1 MSSFSAIA
9 MSETDQ
15 IRQLMQIA
23 EYVNVDYV
31 EAVKDGQVINVGE
44 YSEMLEFSTLAANK
58 TQLLSGGASAHTTAL
73 ALQHAIED
81 KRNPEDISP
90 ITLTLRQQLMEL
102 APAVSLPAQLTSTEH
117 TLRLFAN
124 NCMSCHG
131 AKGHGDGPLALS
143 LDPTPTDFTELER
156 ANKRSLVG
164 LYDAISNG
172 IDGTAMVAMSHLT
185 EQERWSLAFYV
196 GSLAY
201 PNGQDA
207 AKLPKGISP
216 QTFISN
222 SPNVLL
228 DQHPALK
235 HETVASLRH
244 DPALLFAHT
253 DPLDIALQRLN
264 AAHQAYS
271 EGEYKLAQ
279 EYAVSAYLDGFEL
292 AENALDAYDP
302 KLRTNIEATM
312 MQFRQL
318 TAQSMQEAELAETL
332 SLATIQLEQ
341 AKTMLSE
348 DSLSDATLF
357 SASLVIL
364 LREGLEAL
372 LVVLALVTVLVKT
385 ERRDAVKY
393 VHAGWLAALAG
404 GLLTWWAAQSLV
416 SISGASREIME
427 GVAALLA
434 AVVLFYVG
442 FWMHSK
448 TQADNWQTYIRDNIH
463 RHLSSGALWGI
474 ASLSFIAVYR
484 EVFETVL
491 FYQSLM
497 TQSLPS
503 QIFSISSG
511 FFAGVA
517 ILVIIAYAMVK
528 ISYRLPIRQF
538 FSFSTYLML
547 GLSFVLAGKAIAAL
561 QEADIISISR
571 LPFDFS
577 LSWLGVY
584 PTWEGMMTQLL
595 IVVVSSIIIMG
606 ISPLRKRAS

>member
-31 EAVKDGQVINVGE
+31 EAVKDGQVINDGE

-216 QTFISN
+216 QTFIS
-222 SPNVLL
+222 
-228 DQHPALK
+228 
-235 HETVASLRH
+235 
-244 DPALLFAHT
+244 
-253 DPLDIALQRLN
+253 
-264 AAHQAYS
+264 
-271 EGEYKLAQ
+271 
-279 EYAVSAYLDGFEL
+279 
-292 AENALDAYDP
+292 
-302 KLRTNIEATM
+302 
-312 MQFRQL
+312 
-318 TAQSMQEAELAETL
+318 
-332 SLATIQLEQ
+332 
-341 AKTMLSE
+341 
-348 DSLSDATLF
+348 
-357 SASLVIL
+357 
-364 LREGLEAL
+364 
-372 LVVLALVTVLVKT
+372 
-385 ERRDAVKY
+385 
-393 VHAGWLAALAG
+393 
-404 GLLTWWAAQSLV
+404 
-416 SISGASREIME
+416 
-427 GVAALLA
+427 
-434 AVVLFYVG
+434 
-442 FWMHSK
+442 
-448 TQADNWQTYIRDNIH
+448 
-463 RHLSSGALWGI
+463 
-474 ASLSFIAVYR
+474 
-484 EVFETVL
+484 
-491 FYQSLM
+491 
-497 TQSLPS
+497 
-503 QIFSISSG
+503 
-511 FFAGVA
+511 
-517 ILVIIAYAMVK
+517 
-528 ISYRLPIRQF
+528 
-538 FSFSTYLML
+538 
-547 GLSFVLAGKAIAAL
+547 
-561 QEADIISISR
+561 
-571 LPFDFS
+571 
-577 LSWLGVY
+577 
-584 PTWEGMMTQLL
+584 
-595 IVVVSSIIIMG
+595 IVQMFC
-606 ISPLRKRAS
+606 

>member
-31 EAVKDGQVINVGE
+31 EAVKDGQVINDGE

-90 ITLTLRQQLMEL
+90 ITVTLRQQLMEL

-172 IDGTAMVAMSHLT
+172 IDGTAMMSMSHLT

-463 RHLSSGALWGI
+463 RHLSTGALWGI

>member
-31 EAVKDGQVINVGE
+31 EAVKDGQVINDGE

-90 ITLTLRQQLMEL
+90 ITVTLRQQLMEL

-463 RHLSSGALWGI
+463 RHLSTGALWGI

>member
-31 EAVKDGQVINVGE
+31 EAVKDGQVINDGE

-90 ITLTLRQQLMEL
+90 ITVTLRQQLMEL
-102 APAVSLPAQLTSTEH
+102 APAVSLPAQLTSKEH

>member
-1 MSSFSAIA
+1 
-9 MSETDQ
+9 
-15 IRQLMQIA
+15 
-23 EYVNVDYV
+23 
-31 EAVKDGQVINVGE
+31 
-44 YSEMLEFSTLAANK
+44 
-58 TQLLSGGASAHTTAL
+58 
-73 ALQHAIED
+73 
-81 KRNPEDISP
+81 
-90 ITLTLRQQLMEL
+90 
-102 APAVSLPAQLTSTEH
+102 
-117 TLRLFAN
+117 
-124 NCMSCHG
+124 
-131 AKGHGDGPLALS
+131 
-143 LDPTPTDFTELER
+143 
-156 ANKRSLVG
+156 
-164 LYDAISNG
+164 
-172 IDGTAMVAMSHLT
+172 
-185 EQERWSLAFYV
+185 
-196 GSLAY
+196 
-201 PNGQDA
+201 
-207 AKLPKGISP
+207 
-216 QTFISN
+216 
-222 SPNVLL
+222 LL

-517 ILVIIAYAMVK
+517 ILAIIAYAMVK